1 MRRYGINAAGELG
14 RDSVR
19 RMLTDLNGGKPPKDS
34 ALDWVMAEARAMP
47 LSPGISAAELIK
59 VMSLWYTKDLAHE
72 RPPRTPPRTP
82 RELPADGADYDPAP
96 SPSSPDRAREA
107 FQAAGAG
114 GLDPGAPPPERPRA
128 AMGGGAPLVD
138 AVGCGPTTCRIA

>member
-1 MRRYGINAAGELG
+1 MRRYGAEAGGELG

-59 VMSLWYTKDLAHE
+59 VMSLWYTKDLSRE
-72 RPPRTPPRTP
+72 RPPRTPPRSP
-82 RELPADGADYDPAP
+82 RELPADYDCPQSPARQP
-96 SPSSPDRAREA
+96 RR
-107 FQAAGAG
+107 AGAG
-114 GLDPGAPPPERPRA
+114 AR
-128 AMGGGAPLVD
+128 
-138 AVGCGPTTCRIA
+138 